1 MKRRLLWA
9 ATISICFGIVVAF
22 LLAVPLVENLY
33 RDEVQTRLNALLALM
48 GSEWERTEYPNAL
61 EFVQVWAGRL
71 EAAGQPTRITLIS
84 PISGVLADSSAEIPA
99 TDTHLDRREVVEA
112 LRLGRGYD
120 IRRSSTLGTRFFYA
134 AYASS
139 SVIFR
144 AALPMSNLEQT
155 SRLLWA
161 CALVGGVAGVLVALS
176 TAVLLSKRLLR
187 PIDELITASEAI
199 AQGDLSYR
207 ATTGPDE
214 IGKLANAF
222 NSMAINLRKLEQ
234 LRSEFVSNVTHEL
247 KTPLTS
253 IRGYIELLQSG
264 VRDEATRSEFYEI
277 IDIEAERLHVLI
289 DDLLDLSE
297 IENSAGEE
305 QRVKTCDLGA
315 ILADVESRLQPLAEK
330 AKVELRVA
338 DIHGLTVS
346 ANPHRIRQLISNLL
360 DNAIKYNRPGGWVKV
375 EVQRQQSHVVI
386 SVEDNGIG
394 IAPEHHARL
403 FERFYRVDKSR
414 SRELGGTGL
423 GLSIVKH
430 TVQLYGGEINVMS
443 RPGEGSIF
451 QVRLPS

>member
-33 RDEVQTRLNALLALM
+33 RDEVQTRLNGLLALM
-48 GSEWERTEYPNAL
+48 VNEWEEAEVPNAG
-61 EFVQVWAGRL
+61 EFARSWAVRL

-84 PISGVLADSSAEIPA
+84 PTSGVLADSGAEIPA
-99 TDTHLDRREVVEA
+99 TDTHLDRKEIIEA
-112 LRLGRGYD
+112 SRSGRGYD

-134 AYASS
+134 AYAGS

-161 CALVGGVAGVLVALS
+161 CAFVGGVAGAIAALGA
-176 TAVLLSKRLLR
+176 AVLLSRRLLR
-187 PIDELITASEAI
+187 PIDDLIAASEAI

-207 ATTGPDE
+207 ATTSLDE
-214 IGKLANAF
+214 IGKLAQAF
-222 NSMAINLRKLEQ
+222 NSMAVNLRRLEQ
-234 LRSEFVSNVTHEL
+234 VRSEFVSNVTHEL

-253 IRGYIELLQSG
+253 IRGYVELLQSG
-264 VRDEATRSEFYEI
+264 VRNEATRSEFYEI

-289 DDLLDLSE
+289 DELLDISE
-297 IENSAGEE
+297 IENNVGQE
-305 QRVKTCDLGA
+305 QRVKACDLGA
-315 ILADVESRLQPLAEK
+315 VLFDVESRLQPLAEK
-330 AKVELRVA
+330 AKVELQVA
-338 DIHGLTVS
+338 EIRGLTI
-346 ANPHRIRQLISNLL
+346 AADPQRIRQLISNLL
-360 DNAIKYNRPGGWVKV
+360 DNAIKYNRPDGWVRV
-375 EVQRQQSHVVI
+375 DAQQQQGYVVI
-386 SVEDNGIG
+386 TVEDNGIG

-430 TVQLYGGEINVMS
+430 IVQLYGGEISVVS
-443 RPGEGSIF
+443 RPGEGSTF
-451 QVRLPS
+451 QVRLPN